1 MILLSNGK
9 HITDLPHGLSHY
21 VGVPRGNQYPLYD
34 GIGIMI
40 AVVFDSGEAD
50 RICDL
55 INKDEKY
62 DQIDIDMKDHE
73 IDTLESQIDE
83 LSDELKDLQRDYDDL
98 EYEKEALEEK
108 VAELEKIIERARNG
122 NLFPGSNFNRP

>member
-9 HITDLPHGLSHY
+9 HIADPPHGLSYY
-21 VGVPRGNQYPLYD
+21 VGLPRNSQYPLYD
-34 GIGIMI
+34 GIGNMV

-55 INKDEKY
+55 INNDEKY
-62 DQIDIDMKDHE
+62 DEFDVLHKQWEVDE
-73 IDTLESQIDE
+73 LESKVEGLEEQLSE
-83 LSDELKDLQRDYDDL
+83 LQGDYDDL
-98 EYEKEALEEK
+98 EDEKEALEEK

-122 NLFPGSNFNRP
+122 NLFPGSNFD